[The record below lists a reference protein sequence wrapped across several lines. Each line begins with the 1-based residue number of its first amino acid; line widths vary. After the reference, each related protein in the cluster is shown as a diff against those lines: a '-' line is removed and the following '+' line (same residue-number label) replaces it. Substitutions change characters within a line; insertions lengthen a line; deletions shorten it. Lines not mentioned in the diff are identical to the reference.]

1 MAKSLSLSELT
12 ALYAN
17 KGKNPKALF
26 EYDPGS
32 ALASILPGVSTLD
45 KLNKLYFTRQ

>member
-1 MAKSLSLSELT
+1 MAKSLSLTELT

-26 EYDPGS
+26 EQETKTPLDTV
-32 ALASILPGVSTLD
+32 LPGVSTAD
-45 KLNKLYFTRQ
+45 KLNKLFFTRQ

>member
-1 MAKSLSLSELT
+1 MAKSLSLTELT

-17 KGKNPKALF
+17 KGKNPSALF
-26 EYDPGS
+26 EYDKDCAIG
-32 ALASILPGVSTLD
+32 AVLPGNRTLD